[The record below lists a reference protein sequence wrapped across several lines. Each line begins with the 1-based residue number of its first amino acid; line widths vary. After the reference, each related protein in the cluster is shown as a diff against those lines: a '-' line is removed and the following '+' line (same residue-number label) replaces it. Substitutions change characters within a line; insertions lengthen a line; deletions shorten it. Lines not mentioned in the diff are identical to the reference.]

1 MPSILKHNLIIN
13 KFASIYIKKN
23 KINQIKN
30 LGLIGKANEQ

>member
-13 KFASIYIKKN
+13 KIASIYIKKN

-30 LGLIGKANEQ
+30 